1 VRLFAPLV
9 VTVLCFLAVGT
20 LFAHAEEPDLVDQ
33 LVARGAQE
41 DGSTKPSPSD
51 HLLVGE
57 LPPWA
62 ERGML
67 GPGYTF
73 VVGSANE
80 DEFGDAERNARR
92 KVWLDMVVR
101 LKELGYEGLP
111 PTMRDWF
118 RAEMTR
124 VGNERIKPY
133 FRYLA
138 QQGTTLEG
146 RPAEVL
152 ARFDGRNFFRD
163 SVMPLLGGLQ
173 TRASGMGRALAATQ
187 RGQLGTWM
195 NTLASHYSAEP
206 ALNAGSPSQHE
217 NTTPGGPPAWLTTVP
232 EVPGYLYAV
241 GAAPSGTAV
250 EMVTRQASEAAAK
263 RELAE
268 RLLLFLQRTKII
280 TDKRGKR
287 VRPSPSTLQSTLT
300 TAIVVE
306 RWVDQAGLA
315 GSAGTAYTLLRLSLE
330 EVETVLRGK
339 GANLRPAEESAPE
352 TGQEDSP

>member
-1 VRLFAPLV
+1 
-9 VTVLCFLAVGT
+9 
-20 LFAHAEEPDLVDQ
+20 
-33 LVARGAQE
+33 
-41 DGSTKPSPSD
+41 
-51 HLLVGE
+51 
-57 LPPWA
+57 
-62 ERGML
+62 
-67 GPGYTF
+67 
-73 VVGSANE
+73 
-80 DEFGDAERNARR
+80 
-92 KVWLDMVVR
+92 
-101 LKELGYEGLP
+101 
-111 PTMRDWF
+111 
-118 RAEMTR
+118 
-124 VGNERIKPY
+124 
-133 FRYLA
+133 
-138 QQGTTLEG
+138 
-146 RPAEVL
+146 
-152 ARFDGRNFFRD
+152 
-163 SVMPLLGGLQ
+163 
-173 TRASGMGRALAATQ
+173 
-187 RGQLGTWM
+187 
-195 NTLASHYSAEP
+195 
-206 ALNAGSPSQHE
+206 
-217 NTTPGGPPAWLTTVP
+217 VP

-250 EMVTRQASEAAAK
+250 ELVTRQASEAAAK